1 MERAM
6 ARQGPLRPSLRP
18 DHQSR
23 PHHIANLAGAPEIGS
38 VAISEAIYCR
48 SFDRELWRQWI

>member
-1 MERAM
+1 M